1 MSLLTRSKGRTA
13 AGASG
18 SSSDQPWSPM
28 FRAQS
33 SAGTRCEQTAN
44 LNVLVR
50 CLPTASPL
58 PPQNRTSAR
67 PAGSSAVRLH
77 HFRKHTEGDHGRSWH
92 LSAVPTAPSN
102 VGFSN
107 RPFRV
112 KRFQTIHHY
121 SVDVA
126 HGLVL
131 LFGIGTRGPSIMG
144 FEDEVE
150 QSIGRFNGCGAVRL
164 GRSSRRGLTT

>member
-1 MSLLTRSKGRTA
+1 M
-13 AGASG
+13 
-18 SSSDQPWSPM
+18 PM
-28 FRAQS
+28 
-33 SAGTRCEQTAN
+33 
-44 LNVLVR
+44 
-50 CLPTASPL
+50 
-58 PPQNRTSAR
+58 
-67 PAGSSAVRLH
+67 
-77 HFRKHTEGDHGRSWH
+77 
-92 LSAVPTAPSN
+92 APSD
-102 VGFSN
+102 VRFSN

-150 QSIGRFNGCGAVRL
+150 QFFRAALPSDERQVQADMRTHLIHRPARDIIPPLGGARVSFYWIRCCRVFMLLLLLLLWPVLGSSGTRCRQPICGA
-164 GRSSRRGLTT
+164 